1 MKQKN
6 DLNIGIVGTGFGKM
20 IGLNFKAVDPTCNIY
35 FYGRDKNKLD
45 KAVSEVDAS
54 GTYSSWQE
62 LVSDP
67 KIDLVVIANHSAGH
81 KEVFDLAAKN
91 NKNIL
96 VEKPAALFSSEITEM
111 INNHKENSKFVV
123 VNHEARFHPVVSYIK
138 DLIDSN
144 KLGDIMTIRMG
155 AYLNWYSNIEYK
167 DRWDND
173 KSLGGGQVYSIG
185 THQIDLARYLLNNPK
200 IVSGNLQSVVYPD
213 SRFTNKPTAESQ
225 FTANFLTSSDTSI
238 QIFNDTYCF
247 GYKDLTLEVFGSR
260 GIVMYSDTKG
270 LRTSFANSEPLTEIE
285 WVDPMPEITLGN
297 SILSKSMKYMA
308 KALVDALKSGK
319 TDMRFST
326 LLDEKENLELFEK
339 YK

>member
-1 MKQKN
+1 MNTNKVI
-6 DLNIGIVGTGFGKM
+6 NIGIVGTGFGKM
-20 IGLNFKAVDPTCNIY
+20 IGLNFKAIDPSCNIY
-35 FYGRDKNKLD
+35 YYGRDKQKLD
-45 KAVSEVDAS
+45 NAVKEVGAAGVYD
-54 GTYSSWQE
+54 SWQE

-67 KIDLVVIANHSAGH
+67 KIDLVVVANHSAGH

-96 VEKPAALFSSEITEM
+96 VEKPAALLSSEIVDM
-111 INNHKENSKFVV
+111 INSNKANDKFVV

-155 AYLNWYSNIEYK
+155 AYLNWYSNSEYK

-173 KSLGGGQVYSIG
+173 KSLGGGQIYSIG
-185 THQIDLARYLLNNPK
+185 THQIDLARYLLGNPEF
-200 IVSGNLQSVVYPD
+200 VSGDVQSIVYPD
-213 SRFTNKPTAESQ
+213 TRFTNKPTAESQ
-225 FTANFLTSSDTSI
+225 FSAHYLTKDNTSV

-260 GIVMYSDTKG
+260 GIVIYSDIKG
-270 LRTSFANSEPLTEIE
+270 LKVSFSNSEPLSDVKLI
-285 WVDPMPEITLGN
+285 DPMPQITLG
-297 SILSKSMKYMA
+297 SSLISRSMKYAA
-308 KALVDALKSGK
+308 KAILDSLKGGTLDS
-319 TDMRFST
+319 RFSR
-326 LLDEKENLELFEK
+326 LIDEKENLELFEK